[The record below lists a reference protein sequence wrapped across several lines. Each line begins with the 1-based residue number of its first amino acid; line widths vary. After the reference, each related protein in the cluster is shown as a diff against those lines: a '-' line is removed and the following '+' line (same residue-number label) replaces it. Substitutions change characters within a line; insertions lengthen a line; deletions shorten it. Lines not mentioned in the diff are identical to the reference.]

1 MLKLSP
7 KIYTG
12 LPRADVEFEL
22 LFQYEKVF
30 VILYDLDL
38 GNRSVTNDME
48 ATLGDLKN
56 TLPGLEFAKILY
68 KDSTGCF
75 DEIVVHADGS
85 FNFKTLSALDL
96 EEAFEILANRDAV

>member
-1 MLKLSP
+1 MLKLTP
-7 KIYTG
+7 IVYTG

-22 LFQYEKVF
+22 VFELEKVF

-38 GNRSVTNDME
+38 GNRSLTNDME

-68 KDSTGCF
+68 RDSTGCF

-85 FNFKTLSALDL
+85 FHFRTLAALNLD
-96 EEAFEILANRDAV
+96 EAFEILAKRDTA